1 MNRSKIIALCVAMAT
16 SGLMFEAAARPP
28 AFSAIDNDGDGQV
41 SLTEFQAMH
50 AKREAMRAKR
60 MTVEE
65 RFARIDADGDGFLTE
80 SELAAMGR
88 KHGPRERRE

>member
-50 AKREAMRAKR
+50 AKR

-80 SELAAMGR
+80 TELAAMGR